1 MKKIRIGNGYDVH
14 KLVEGRDL
22 VLGGVKIPSDL
33 GCLAH
38 SDGDVLIHALCDA
51 LLGALALGD
60 IGLHF
65 PDNDNSY
72 KGIDST
78 LLLEK
83 CMQMVIQRGYSVSN
97 VDTTIALQSP
107 KLRSHIDS
115 MRERLAAV
123 MNIPVEDVSVKATTT
138 ERLGFEGRRE
148 GVSAYATVLLIEKQ

>member
-1 MKKIRIGNGYDVH
+1 MKKMRIGSGYDVH

-78 LLLEK
+78 ILLEK
-83 CMQMVIQRGYSVSN
+83 CMQLVAQRGYTVGN

-107 KLRSHIDS
+107 KLRPHIDS

-148 GVSAYATVLLIEKQ
+148 GVSAYATVLLVEKQ

>member
-1 MKKIRIGNGYDVH
+1 MKKMRIGSGYDVH

-78 LLLEK
+78 ILLKK
-83 CMQMVIQRGYSVSN
+83 CMQLVIQRGYSVSN

-107 KLRSHIDS
+107 KLRPHIDS

-148 GVSAYATVLLIEKQ
+148 GVSAYATVLLVEKQ

>member
-1 MKKIRIGNGYDVH
+1 MKKMRIGSGYDVH

-78 LLLEK
+78 ILLEK
-83 CMQMVIQRGYSVSN
+83 CMQLVAQRGYTVGN

-107 KLRSHIDS
+107 KLRPHIDS

-148 GVSAYATVLLIEKQ
+148 GVSAYATVLLVKKQ

>member
-1 MKKIRIGNGYDVH
+1 MKKFRIGNGYDVH

-78 LLLEK
+78 LLLKK

-107 KLRSHIDS
+107 KLRPHIDS

-148 GVSAYATVLLIEKQ
+148 GVSAYATVLLVEKQ

>member
-1 MKKIRIGNGYDVH
+1 MKKMRIGSGYDVH

-78 LLLEK
+78 ILLEK
-83 CMQMVIQRGYSVSN
+83 CMQLVAQRGYTVGN

-107 KLRSHIDS
+107 KLRPHIDS

>member
-1 MKKIRIGNGYDVH
+1 MKKFRIGNGYDVH

-60 IGLHF
+60 IGMHF

-78 LLLEK
+78 LLLER

-107 KLRSHIDS
+107 KLRPHIDS
-115 MRERLAAV
+115 MRERLAEV

-148 GVSAYATVLLIEKQ
+148 GVSAYATVLLVEKQ

>member
-1 MKKIRIGNGYDVH
+1 MKKMRIGSGYDVH

-78 LLLEK
+78 ILLEK
-83 CMQMVIQRGYSVSN
+83 CMQLVAQRGYTVGN
-97 VDTTIALQSP
+97 VETTIALQSP
-107 KLRSHIDS
+107 KLRPHIDS

-148 GVSAYATVLLIEKQ
+148 GVSAYATVLLVEKQ